1 MSLDDYRISSHVH
14 LVSTFPLFDGQE
26 AQKRNLHFFDCPMFP
41 EPTCLL
47 SYETSPPSLFLGGKD
62 LPESYA
68 FNVLYSLGITIYPS
82 GPNYGIIHRAL
93 VAVGIAL
100 STQK

>member
-1 MSLDDYRISSHVH
+1 
-14 LVSTFPLFDGQE
+14 
-26 AQKRNLHFFDCPMFP
+26 MFP

-47 SYETSPPSLFLGGKD
+47 SYETSPPSLFLGGND